1 MEHNPGLQSVNNQTQ
16 SRKECTRLLC
26 DLVQSYILAVE
37 SPMEGGGVTS
47 GACRE
52 SELAEDND
60 DGAGLRAG

>member
-1 MEHNPGLQSVNNQTQ
+1 MKHNPGLQSVNNQTQ

-26 DLVQSYILAVE
+26 DLVQNLAVE

-60 DGAGLRAG
+60 DGAGLRG

>member
-1 MEHNPGLQSVNNQTQ
+1 
-16 SRKECTRLLC
+16 
-26 DLVQSYILAVE
+26 
-37 SPMEGGGVTS
+37 MEGGGVTS

>member
-1 MEHNPGLQSVNNQTQ
+1 M
-16 SRKECTRLLC
+16 KECTRLLC